1 MSNTVLLA
9 GGLAILICVVIA
21 LGRALRNG
29 RRSTMKIG
37 EDLTV
42 SRTWLIEHSARKS
55 D

>member
-1 MSNTVLLA
+1 MLLA
-9 GGLAILICVVIA
+9 GGLALLICVVIA
-21 LGRALRNG
+21 VGRAFGFG

>member
-1 MSNTVLLA
+1 MPNIILLA
-9 GGLAILICVVIA
+9 GVLAALICVVIA
-21 LGRALRNG
+21 LRRVFG
-29 RRSTMKIG
+29 RRSTTKFG